1 MVLDREALKK
11 EVKEKGIKTLDD
23 FNDYMRDISKEVLE
37 VLLDGEITEFL
48 GYEKHDQKS
57 KETDNSRNGYSGK
70 KVKSTFGPIPLEV
83 PRDRKSD
90 FKPVVVKKRQ
100 SDISGFEDKII
111 SMYAKGMT
119 VRDIQSHIADIYGY
133 EISHETVSS
142 MTAGVLEKAKEWQ
155 QRPLQEIYP
164 IIFLDALFLNMRK
177 EGTISKVAVYA
188 IIGIDLDGNKE
199 CLGLWIVET
208 ESSKYWLT
216 VLNELKNRGLQDVLI
231 FSVDGLPGLS
241 EAISAAFPQAEIQ
254 RCIVHQIRNSLK
266 HVPWK
271 DRKSVATDLKTIYTA
286 SSEKAALE
294 ALELFGNKWNRKYP
308 NILKSWEKNWAELST
323 FFKYPQE
330 IRTLIYTTNPIESL
344 NRGLKKISKTRSI
357 FPNEDAILKLLYLAI
372 NDINKRWTQ
381 KAKNWGAIYAQL
393 SIFFEERLSKYI

>member
-188 IIGIDLDGNKE
+188 IIGIDLEGNKE

-231 FSVDGLPGLS
+231 FSVDGLSGLS

>member
-1 MVLDREALKK
+1 
-11 EVKEKGIKTLDD
+11 
-23 FNDYMRDISKEVLE
+23 
-37 VLLDGEITEFL
+37 
-48 GYEKHDQKS
+48 
-57 KETDNSRNGYSGK
+57 
-70 KVKSTFGPIPLEV
+70 
-83 PRDRKSD
+83 
-90 FKPVVVKKRQ
+90 
-100 SDISGFEDKII
+100 
-111 SMYAKGMT
+111 MYAKGMT

>member
-23 FNDYMRDISKEVLE
+23 FNDYIRDISKEVLE

-48 GYEKHDQKS
+48 GYEKHEHKS

-155 QRPLQEIYP
+155 QRPLREIYP

-188 IIGIDLDGNKE
+188 IIGIDLEGNKE

-393 SIFFEERLSKYI
+393 TIFFEERLSQYI